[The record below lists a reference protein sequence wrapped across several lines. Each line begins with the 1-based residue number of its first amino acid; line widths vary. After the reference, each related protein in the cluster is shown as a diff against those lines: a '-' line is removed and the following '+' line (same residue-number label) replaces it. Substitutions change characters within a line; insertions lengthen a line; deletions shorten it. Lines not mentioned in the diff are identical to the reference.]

1 MRATCE
7 EWYVCVKRIKR
18 KRRKIGSIGRYAGK
32 ARGRSIFIVLTKG
45 REPILRMVAL
55 QRTEVFLLENL
66 TFDIFINQFL
76 TDS

>member
-1 MRATCE
+1 MRE
-7 EWYVCVKRIKR
+7 EDKK

-32 ARGRSIFIVLTKG
+32 AGGRSIFIVLTKG
-45 REPILRMVAL
+45 REPILRKVAF

-66 TFDIFINQFL
+66 TFDIFIDQFL